1 MAGAGVCRAGTS
13 SQFTH
18 MNARRLFTFP
28 GGIALAANK
37 SAIRDRP
44 SRRLPLPDRLVLP
57 LRQHVGVAACPVVRV
72 GVRVTRGELIADT
85 PGYVGMRLH
94 APTSGTITAIGEF
107 PVIHPS
113 GLPAP
118 AIVLT
123 PDGLD
128 ETAAAAGVPADPAVV
143 SAAGIFE
150 RIAAAGIVGL
160 GGAGFPA
167 HVKVQ
172 EGATQ
177 TVDTLIVNAVECEPY
192 ICCDERVAREA
203 ADEIVGGAALLAR
216 AVNARECVI
225 AVEDDM
231 PEARACLAQAAGEAI
246 AVVSVPAI
254 YPAGGEKQLI
264 TVLTGK
270 EVPSGL
276 LPIHVGVAVLNVQTV
291 RAIYHAVTAGEPLIE
306 RMVTVAGD
314 IADAGNFRVLI
325 GTPVRHVLEHAGA
338 LPLGRRSLVSGGPMM
353 GTRVADIEAPVT
365 KTVNCLLVRDETP
378 VTAAPLPCIRC
389 GDCITVCP
397 VGLNPQQLFESART
411 ADFDTAQDYHLFDC
425 IDCGCCAY
433 VCPSRIP
440 LVQHYRHAKSAIEAL
455 DRDRVDADEARAN
468 YLARSRRLAT
478 RDVVSTERVVALA
491 DLDELDDERIKREL
505 DAVLSRTRSKREPD
519 NEA

>member
-1 MAGAGVCRAGTS
+1 
-13 SQFTH
+13 
-18 MNARRLFTFP
+18 MNARRLFSFP
-28 GGIALAANK
+28 GGVALAAHK
-37 SAIRDRP
+37 SAIKDRP
-44 SRRLPLPDRLVLP
+44 SRQLPLPDRLVLP
-57 LRQHVGVAACPVVRV
+57 LRQHVGLAARPIVAV
-72 GVRVTRGELIADT
+72 GVRVTRGELIAEA

-94 APTSGTITAIGEF
+94 APTSGIITAIGEF
-107 PVIHPS
+107 AVIHPS

-128 ETAAAAGVPADPAVV
+128 EAGAAIARADPASV
-143 SAAGIFE
+143 SATEIFE

-167 HVKVQ
+167 HVKVR

-177 TVDTLIVNAVECEPY
+177 QLDTLIVNAVECEPY
-192 ICCDERVAREA
+192 ICCDDRVAREA
-203 ADEIVGGAALLAR
+203 PEEIVSGAALLAR
-216 AVNARECVI
+216 AMNARECVI

-231 PEARACLAQAAGEAI
+231 PEAFASLAHAAGEAI
-246 AVVSVPAI
+246 TVVSVPAR

-291 RAIYHAVTAGEPLIE
+291 RAIYRAVANGTPLIE

-314 IADAGNFRVLI
+314 IADAGNFRVLT
-325 GTPVRHVLEHAGA
+325 GTPVRHLLEHAGA
-338 LPLGRRSLVSGGPMM
+338 LPLGRRTLVSGGPMM
-353 GTRVADIEAPVT
+353 GTRVRDIEVPVT
-365 KTVNCLLVRDETP
+365 KTVNCLLVRDESVEAP
-378 VTAAPLPCIRC
+378 APLSCIRC
-389 GDCITVCP
+389 GDCIPVCP
-397 VGLNPQQLFESART
+397 IGLNPQQLFESVRT

-440 LVQHYRHAKSAIEAL
+440 LVKHYRHAKSAIEAL
-455 DRDRVDADEARAN
+455 DRDRRDADDARAS
-468 YLARSRRLAT
+468 YAARSRRLAA
-478 RDVVSTERVVALA
+478 READAVDPVVALA
-491 DLDELDDERIKREL
+491 DLDNLDDDRIKREL
-505 DAVLSRTRSKREPD
+505 DAVLSRTRTKRGPARD
-519 NEA
+519 A

>member
-1 MAGAGVCRAGTS
+1 M
-13 SQFTH
+13 
-18 MNARRLFTFP
+18 
-28 GGIALAANK
+28 
-37 SAIRDRP
+37 
-44 SRRLPLPDRLVLP
+44 PDRLVLP
-57 LRQHVGVAACPVVRV
+57 LRQHVGLAARPIVAV
-72 GVRVTRGELIADT
+72 GTRVTRGEPIAEA

-94 APTSGTITAIGEF
+94 APTSGVISAIGEF

-128 ETAAAAGVPADPAVV
+128 EAGLAEATVDPASV
-143 SAAGIFE
+143 AIATIFE

-167 HVKVQ
+167 HVKVR

-177 TVDTLIVNAVECEPY
+177 QVDMLIVNAVECEPY
-192 ICCDERVAREA
+192 ICCDERVVRESPE
-203 ADEIVGGAALLAR
+203 EIVGGAKLLAR
-216 AVNARECVI
+216 AMNARECVI

-231 PEARACLAQAAGEAI
+231 PEAHAALVQAAGDAV
-246 AVVSVPAI
+246 AVVSVPAV

-264 TVLTGK
+264 KALTGK

-291 RAIYHAVTAGEPLIE
+291 RAIYHAVTAGTPLTE

-314 IADAGNFRVLI
+314 IGDAGNFRVMT
-325 GTPVRHVLEHAGA
+325 GTPVRHLLEHADA

-353 GTRVADIEAPVT
+353 GTRVHDIEAPVT
-365 KTVNCLLVRDETP
+365 KTVNCLLVRDEIATE
-378 VTAAPLPCIRC
+378 ALAPLPCIRC
-389 GDCITVCP
+389 GDCIPVCP
-397 VGLNPQQLFESART
+397 VGLNPQQLFESVRT

-455 DRDRVDADEARAN
+455 DRDRLDADSARAS
-468 YLARSRRLAT
+468 YTARSRRLAA
-478 RDVVSTERVVALA
+478 READAADPLVALA
-491 DLDELDDERIKREL
+491 DLGNLDDDRIKREL
-505 DAVLSRTRSKREPD
+505 DAVLSRTRTKRSTED
-519 NEA
+519 KA

>member
-1 MAGAGVCRAGTS
+1 M
-13 SQFTH
+13 
-18 MNARRLFTFP
+18 
-28 GGIALAANK
+28 
-37 SAIRDRP
+37 
-44 SRRLPLPDRLVLP
+44 
-57 LRQHVGVAACPVVRV
+57 
-72 GVRVTRGELIADT
+72 RVTRGELIADA
-85 PGYVGMRLH
+85 PGYVGMRIH

-107 PVIHPS
+107 PVVHPS
-113 GLPAP
+113 GLPAA

-128 ETAAAAGVPADPAVV
+128 EAGAGVAAVDPASV
-143 SAAGIFE
+143 SATEIFE

-172 EGATQ
+172 EGETQ
-177 TVDTLIVNAVECEPY
+177 QVDTLIVNAVECEPY
-192 ICCDERVAREA
+192 ICCDDRVAREA
-203 ADEIVGGAALLAR
+203 PAEIVGGAALLAR
-216 AVNARECVI
+216 AMNARECVI

-231 PEARACLAQAAGEAI
+231 PEAHALLAQAAGDAI
-246 AVVSVPAI
+246 TVVSVPAV

-291 RAIYHAVTAGEPLIE
+291 RAIYHAVTAGTPLIE

-314 IADAGNFRVLI
+314 IAEAGNFNVLT
-325 GTPVRHVLEHAGA
+325 GTPVRHVLQHTGA
-338 LPLGRRSLVSGGPMM
+338 MPLGRRFVVSGGPMM
-353 GTRVADIEAPVT
+353 GTRVGNIEAPVT
-365 KTVNCLLVRDETP
+365 KTVNCLLVRDEP
-378 VTAAPLPCIRC
+378 AEAPAPLPCIRC
-389 GDCITVCP
+389 GDCVPVCP
-397 VGLNPQQLFESART
+397 VGLNPQQLFESVRT

-455 DRDRVDADEARAN
+455 DRDRLEADNARAS
-468 YLARSRRLAT
+468 YTARSRRMAA
-478 RDVVSTERVVALA
+478 RDIDTADPVVALA
-491 DLDELDDERIKREL
+491 DLESLDDDRIKREL
-505 DAVLSRTRSKREPD
+505 DAVLSRTRTKRSPE

>member
-1 MAGAGVCRAGTS
+1 
-13 SQFTH
+13 
-18 MNARRLFTFP
+18 MNARHLFSFP

-37 SAIRDRP
+37 SAIRDKP
-44 SRRLPLPDRLVLP
+44 SRRLPLPDRLILP
-57 LRQHVGVAACPVVRV
+57 LRQHVGIAAQPVVTA
-72 GVRVTRGELIADT
+72 GTRVTRGELIADA

-94 APTSGTITAIGEF
+94 APTSGTIKAIGEF

-123 PDGLD
+123 PDGA
-128 ETAAAAGVPADPAVV
+128 EEAAASGAAPLDPATMA
-143 SAAGIFE
+143 SAEIFE

-167 HVKVQ
+167 HVKVH

-177 TVDTLIVNAVECEPY
+177 QVDTLIVNAVECEPY
-192 ICCDERVAREA
+192 ICCDERVVREA
-203 ADEIVGGAALLAR
+203 ADEIVAGAALLAR
-216 AVNARECVI
+216 AMNARECVI

-231 PEARACLAQAAGEAI
+231 PEARDALAQATTAAI
-246 AVVSVPAI
+246 TVVSVPAI

-291 RAIYHAVTAGEPLIE
+291 RAIYHAVSAGSPLIE

-314 IADAGNFRVLI
+314 IAGAGNFEILI
-325 GTPVRHVLEHAGA
+325 GTPVRHVLEQTGA
-338 LPLGRRSLVSGGPMM
+338 LPLGPRTLVAGGPMM
-353 GTRVADIEAPVT
+353 GTRVGDLEAPVT
-365 KTVNCLLVRDETP
+365 KTVNCLLVQDAAPAT
-378 VTAAPLPCIRC
+378 TAPLPCIRC
-389 GDCITVCP
+389 GDCIPVCP
-397 VGLNPQQLFESART
+397 VGLNPQQLLESVRT

-455 DRDRVDADEARAN
+455 DRDRHAADQARAN
-468 YLARSRRLAT
+468 YLARSERLAT
-478 RDVVSTERVVALA
+478 RTAVSTERVVALA
-491 DLDELDDERIKREL
+491 DLDDLDDDRLQREL
-505 DAVLSRTRSKREPD
+505 EAVLARTRSKRSPG

>member
-1 MAGAGVCRAGTS
+1 
-13 SQFTH
+13 

-28 GGIALAANK
+28 GGIELAANK
-37 SAIRDRP
+37 ADIRDKP
-44 SRRLPLPDRLVLP
+44 SRRLPLPDRLILP
-57 LRQHVGVAACPVVRV
+57 LRQHVGIAAVPVVERGSRV
-72 GVRVTRGELIADT
+72 ARGELIAEA

-94 APTSGTITAIGEF
+94 APTSGTISAIGEF

-113 GLPAP
+113 GLPAA

-128 ETAAAAGVPADPAVV
+128 EAAVATLARADPATV
-143 SAAGIFE
+143 APREIFE

-167 HVKVQ
+167 HVKVR

-177 TVDTLIVNAVECEPY
+177 HVDTLIVNAVECEPY

-203 ADEIVGGAALLAR
+203 ADEIVAGATLLAR
-216 AVNARECVI
+216 AMHARECVI

-231 PEARACLAQAAGEAI
+231 PDARAALAEAAGDNV

-291 RAIYHAVTAGEPLIE
+291 RAIYHAVSTGSPLIE
-306 RMVTVAGD
+306 RVVTVTGD
-314 IADAGNFRVLI
+314 IADAGNFQVLI
-325 GTPVRHVLEHAGA
+325 GTPVRHVLEYAGA
-338 LPLGRRSLVSGGPMM
+338 LPLGRRTLVAGGPMM
-353 GTRVADIEAPVT
+353 GIGVGDVEAPVT
-365 KTVNCLLVRDETP
+365 KTVNCLLVRNASPTVAVP
-378 VTAAPLPCIRC
+378 SPCIRC
-389 GDCITVCP
+389 GDCIPVCP
-397 VGLNPQQLFESART
+397 VGLNPQHLFESVRT

-455 DRDRVDADEARAN
+455 DRDRLAADQARAN
-468 YLARSRRLAT
+468 YLARSERVAT
-478 RDVVSTERVVALA
+478 RTAVSTERVVALA
-491 DLDELDDERIKREL
+491 DLAELDDDRLQREL
-505 DAVLSRTRSKREPD
+505 DAVLARTRSKHKPE

>member
-1 MAGAGVCRAGTS
+1 
-13 SQFTH
+13 

-37 SAIRDRP
+37 SAIRDKP

-57 LRQHVGVAACPVVRV
+57 LRQHVGIAAQPVVAV
-72 GVRVTRGELIADT
+72 GTRVTAGELIADA
-85 PGYVGMRLH
+85 PAYVGMRLH
-94 APTSGTITAIGEF
+94 APTSGTVTAIGEF

-113 GLPAP
+113 DLPAP

-123 PDGLD
+123 PDGL
-128 ETAAAAGVPADPAVV
+128 EEVAASRVVPADPATL
-143 SAAGIFE
+143 AAAEIFE

-167 HVKVQ
+167 HVKVH

-177 TVDTLIVNAVECEPY
+177 QVETLIVNAVECEPY

-203 ADEIVGGAALLAR
+203 ADEIVAGAALLAR
-216 AVNARECVI
+216 AMNARDCVI

-231 PEARACLAQAAGEAI
+231 PEARAMLAQAAAEAI
-246 AVVSVPAI
+246 EVVSVPAI

-291 RAIYHAVTAGEPLIE
+291 RAIYHAVSAGSPLIE

-314 IADAGNFRVLI
+314 IADAGNFEILI

-338 LPLGRRSLVSGGPMM
+338 LPLGRRTLVAGGPMM
-353 GTRVADIEAPVT
+353 GTRVDDIEAPVT
-365 KTVNCLLVRDETP
+365 KTVNCLLVQDAVP
-378 VTAAPLPCIRC
+378 TAPESLPCIRC
-389 GDCITVCP
+389 GDCIPVCP
-397 VGLNPQQLFESART
+397 VGLNPQQLFESVRT

-455 DRDRVDADEARAN
+455 DRDRHAADQARAN
-468 YLARSRRLAT
+468 YLARAERLAT
-478 RDVVSTERVVALA
+478 RTTVSTERVVALA
-491 DLDELDDERIKREL
+491 DLDELDDDRLQREL
-505 DAVLSRTRSKREPD
+505 NAVLARTRSKRSPG
-519 NEA
+519 NGA